1 MESRGRKEAGV
12 VHSVETASR
21 GRDKEESRVTVV
33 CLRDAESSK
42 YTVSDQ
48 LLESLI
54 AMRDIVAGG
63 RYSGVSVSKLAQKR
77 DPERA

>member
-21 GRDKEESRVTVV
+21 NRDKGESQVTFV

-42 YTVSDQ
+42 STVSDQ
-48 LLESLI
+48 FFWT
-54 AMRDIVAGG
+54 V
-63 RYSGVSVSKLAQKR
+63 
-77 DPERA
+77 